1 MIIGYL
7 KNILHT
13 IKQRVFWSIKN
24 KTNHTKVMSTK
35 ASLHAKYN
43 NMVSIGEN
51 TVIRDNVSIG
61 YGSYVNFN
69 SWIEN
74 TKIGKYC
81 SISDH
86 VNICPAEHDINK
98 PLSSPVLGDGIST
111 KQVKIGNDVLISH
124 NVTIL
129 SGTTIGNGA
138 VVAAGAVVT
147 KNTHIGEYE
156 IWGGVPARLI
166 KKRFNDDKISLL
178 KHSDIYNKNWNQVKN
193 YTWSKLEKEQNEK

>member
-1 MIIGYL
+1 MIVLYFKTFLHNL
-7 KNILHT
+7 KQLIL
-13 IKQRVFWSIKN
+13 WSMKN
-24 KTNHTKVMSTK
+24 KLGHTKILSTE
-35 ASLHAKYN
+35 ASLHAKYDT
-43 NMVSIGEN
+43 MVSVGKN
-51 TVIRDNVSIG
+51 TVISANVSIG
-61 YGSYVNFN
+61 YGSYVNVN

-74 TKIGKYC
+74 TIIGNYC

-86 VNICPAEHDINK
+86 VNICPAEHDISR
-98 PLSSPVLGDGIST
+98 PLSSPLLGDGIRT
-111 KQVKIGNDVLISH
+111 KQVRIGNDVLISH

-156 IWGGVPARLI
+156 IWGGVPARFI

-178 KHSDIYNKNWNQVKN
+178 KHSDIYNKDWNQVKN